1 MRRFYHEIEEIPLN
15 TDWSPASIAILGFGA
30 ASEKD
35 PFFSSLRQ
43 QLVCAQSGEFYAD
56 TPVDLPALVNVL
68 SQEWILLM
76 DAAAP
81 LAPHGIL
88 SLKAAV
94 QTASASAMIAGE
106 ARISEGTPTGC
117 CASSLELLAAGQGG
131 GCNLLIRRSLLRK
144 ILQAL
149 PPAEM
154 PGLQWIR
161 TLAQHLY
168 EQQVPVALLPDL
180 PFVRTT
186 QAANPPR
193 FSAMAR
199 GKQVLAISHELSLT
213 GAPVVFQQAIEVL
226 RRHGYTIHVISPS
239 DGPMYDTLHQ
249 SGISVSY
256 DRLLFQREEPYWAQI
271 AASYDIVMVN
281 TIVGYTAVERLQS
294 YGIPIFWWLHE
305 SWTLFPAIAPAMP
318 DRIAP
323 NVHVYCVSDYSL
335 KVCKRLKPAYC
346 PGRLIYGLQDLLNTP
361 CQEHLIQKKARM
373 LFTQIGYL
381 HDLKGQDILLKA
393 IHLLPPDIADRCQFL
408 FIGKNCQESTFQLV
422 KAACQREPD
431 KIQYLDQIPRQDVLS
446 VIRDSDCL
454 ICASRDDSMPAV
466 LAEGWMFSTPCICSA
481 HTGTA
486 SLIQNGQNGL
496 VYKNDNPKALARSIQ
511 TFVTLSDFQ
520 RKNLGVQGRK
530 TFESVFDLSIFQQ
543 NLLGIFSDLLSED
556 TANSSEA

>member
-1 MRRFYHEIEEIPLN
+1 MCRFYREIEKIPRN
-15 TDWSPASIAILGFGA
+15 PDWAPAPIAILGFGA
-30 ASEKD
+30 EAERDS
-35 PFFSSLRQ
+35 FLASLRQ
-43 QLVCAQSGEFYAD
+43 QLVCAQSSAFYAD
-56 TPVDLPALVNVL
+56 TPVDLPALIEVL

-81 LAPHGIL
+81 LVPHGIL
-88 SLKAAV
+88 SLNTV
-94 QTASASAMIAGE
+94 IQTASASAMIAGE
-106 ARISEGTPTGC
+106 ARISGETPTGC
-117 CASSLELLAAGQGG
+117 CASSLELLAVGQGG
-131 GCNLLIRRSLLRK
+131 CCNLLIRRSLLRK

-149 PPAEM
+149 PPAEV

-161 TLAQHLY
+161 LLAQHIY
-168 EQQVPVALLPDL
+168 KHQVPLVLLPDL
-180 PFVRTT
+180 PFVRKS
-186 QAANPPR
+186 QAADPPR
-193 FSAMAR
+193 FSAMVK

-213 GAPVVFQQAIEVL
+213 GAPVVFQQAIDVL

-249 SGISVSY
+249 SGVSVSY

-281 TIVGYTAVERLQS
+281 TIFGCAAVERLQS

-305 SWTLFPAIAPAMP
+305 AWTLFPGLAPAMP

-346 PGRLIYGLQDLLNTP
+346 PGRLIYGLQDLLDTSF
-361 CQEHLIQKKARM
+361 QEHRIQKKARM
-373 LFTQIGYL
+373 IFTQIGYL

-393 IHLLPPDIADRCQFL
+393 IHLLPPDIAEQCQFL
-408 FIGKNCQESTFQLV
+408 FIGKNGQESIFQLV
-422 KAACQREPD
+422 NAACQKEPD
-431 KIQYLDQIPRQDVLS
+431 KIRYLGQLPRQDVLS

-466 LAEGWMFSTPCICSA
+466 LAEGWMFSTPCICSV

-486 SLIQNGQNGL
+486 ALIQNGQNGL
-496 VYKNDNPKALARSIQ
+496 VYKNDNPKALARCIQ
-511 TFVTLSDFQ
+511 TFVALSDFQ

-543 NLLGIFSDLLSED
+543 NLLDIFSDLLSQD
-556 TANSSEA
+556 AASSSQI